1 VIGLC
6 DRWQKT
12 PDEILAC
19 DSATLLRYLNLMEYS
34 RGNESGEDGAGGVAG
49 PFAG

>member
-1 VIGLC
+1 VLGLC
-6 DRWQKT
+6 DRWHKT

-34 RGNESGEDGAGGVAG
+34 RGNEGDDGAAG
-49 PFAG
+49 ALAG